1 MKRDAP
7 MPRKT
12 PNRSA
17 QPMSRVNL
25 VLNVWLCF
33 LVALGLLLGAAI
45 AAHPRLETFKLLNI
59 LGLTLDLLGLVVL
72 SEFVVA
78 SERWKSFV
86 VKWVAGVLLW
96 AQTVVPLAAAAGAA
110 LSSSAPSSLKASVFF
125 VSLFAYS
132 LVPLALLDHTVFYPS
147 RWDAADKTQ
156 RTRRF
161 GLLLLISGVL
171 VQLAAAFQ
179 DLYA

>member
-1 MKRDAP
+1 M
-7 MPRKT
+7 T
-12 PNRSA
+12 
-17 QPMSRVNL
+17 RVTA
-25 VLNVWLCF
+25 VFNVWIGF
-33 LVALGLLLGAAI
+33 LLAVGFALGVGI
-45 AAHPRLETFKLLNI
+45 AAHPKLETFKLLNI

-72 SEFVVA
+72 SEFVSS

-96 AQTVVPLAAAAGAA
+96 AQTVIPLAAAAGASFA
-110 LSSSAPSSLKASVFF
+110 ASAPSSSKASAFF
-125 VSLFAYS
+125 IALFGYS
-132 LVPLALLDHTVFYPS
+132 LIPLALLDHTVFYPS
-147 RWDAADKTQ
+147 RFDLADKTQ

-171 VQLAAAFQ
+171 VQLLAAFQ